1 MEAGDTPGGEGRTDD
16 VLGQEGEPHPA
27 LHHLAEQ
34 RGAAQLDVGMD
45 RQPTG
50 GEALVEGV
58 TVAHAPLCEKKF
70 LLSQNIQR
78 HFGLVG
84 QRMPAGATKQTGS
97 GTLTAS
103 VRLGRSRGWSRV

>member
-1 MEAGDTPGGEGRTDD
+1 
-16 VLGQEGEPHPA
+16 
-27 LHHLAEQ
+27 
-34 RGAAQLDVGMD
+34 MD

-50 GEALVEGV
+50 GEALVESV

-84 QRMPAGATKQTGS
+84 QRMLGGGHEAD
-97 GTLTAS
+97 
-103 VRLGRSRGWSRV
+103 RLRHIDG

>member
-1 MEAGDTPGGEGRTDD
+1 MIEQLPVHGDSAVGDMEAGDTPGGEGRTDD

-34 RGAAQLDVGMD
+34 RGAAQLDVGVD
-45 RQPTG
+45 RQPAG

-84 QRMPAGATKQTGS
+84 
-97 GTLTAS
+97 
-103 VRLGRSRGWSRV
+103 